1 MGRRS
6 NKDIS
11 SENQEEFVSQ
21 LTASTPE
28 GRENE
33 MIMLAYQEVERR
45 IRDHT
50 ATSQEL
56 CHFLKMG
63 SEKERLEREKLE
75 VEMELQRVRADSIES
90 ALTLCNSIST
100 SSFSLSSLS
109 FSEPIFKK

>member
-90 ALTLCNSIST
+90 GKYMEELYNNAIAAMKPYSGA
-100 SSFSLSSLS
+100 
-109 FSEPIFKK
+109 EED

>member
-6 NKDIS
+6 NSDIS

-33 MIMLAYQEVERR
+33 MIMLAYQETERR
-45 IRDHT
+45 IRNHT

-56 CHFLKMG
+56 VHFLKMG

-75 VEMELQRVRADSIES
+75 VEMELQRVKAEAIES
-90 ALTLCNSIST
+90 SKHMEELYNNAIAAMKLYSGGMQ
-100 SSFSLSSLS
+100 
-109 FSEPIFKK
+109 EDE

>member
-90 ALTLCNSIST
+90 GKHMEELYNNAISAMKLY
-100 SSFSLSSLS
+100 SGV
-109 FSEPIFKK
+109 EED

>member
-11 SENQEEFVSQ
+11 SENKEEFVSQ

-90 ALTLCNSIST
+90 GKHMEELYNNAISAMKLY
-100 SSFSLSSLS
+100 SGV
-109 FSEPIFKK
+109 EED

>member
-11 SENQEEFVSQ
+11 SENKEEFVSQ

-75 VEMELQRVRADSIES
+75 VEMELQRAKADLIES
-90 ALTLCNSIST
+90 GKRMEELYNNAITAMKLYGG
-100 SSFSLSSLS
+100 
-109 FSEPIFKK
+109 SEED

>member
-90 ALTLCNSIST
+90 GKHMEELYNNAIAALKMYSGV
-100 SSFSLSSLS
+100 
-109 FSEPIFKK
+109 EED

>member
-90 ALTLCNSIST
+90 GKYMEELYNNAIAAMKLYSG
-100 SSFSLSSLS
+100 
-109 FSEPIFKK
+109 SEED

>member
-90 ALTLCNSIST
+90 GKHMEKLYNNAIAAMKLYSGV
-100 SSFSLSSLS
+100 
-109 FSEPIFKK
+109 EED

>member
-75 VEMELQRVRADSIES
+75 VEMELQRVKADAIES
-90 ALTLCNSIST
+90 SKHMEELYNNAIAAMKLYGG
-100 SSFSLSSLS
+100 
-109 FSEPIFKK
+109 SEEDG

>member
-56 CHFLKMG
+56 CHFLKIG
-63 SEKERLEREKLE
+63 SERERLEREKLE
-75 VEMELQRVRADSIES
+75 VEMELQRVKAEAIES
-90 ALTLCNSIST
+90 GRHMEELYNNAIAAMKLYSG
-100 SSFSLSSLS
+100 
-109 FSEPIFKK
+109 SEEDG

>member
-90 ALTLCNSIST
+90 GKHMEELYNNAIAAMKMYSG
-100 SSFSLSSLS
+100 
-109 FSEPIFKK
+109 SED

>member
-90 ALTLCNSIST
+90 GKHMEELYNNAIDAMKLYSGV
-100 SSFSLSSLS
+100 
-109 FSEPIFKK
+109 EEDG

>member
-45 IRDHT
+45 IREHT

-90 ALTLCNSIST
+90 GKHMEELYNNAIAAMKLYSGV
-100 SSFSLSSLS
+100 
-109 FSEPIFKK
+109 EED

>member
-6 NKDIS
+6 NKEIS

-90 ALTLCNSIST
+90 GKHMEELYNNAIAAMKMYSGV
-100 SSFSLSSLS
+100 
-109 FSEPIFKK
+109 EED

>member
-75 VEMELQRVRADSIES
+75 VEMELQRVKADSIES
-90 ALTLCNSIST
+90 GKHMEELYNNAIAAMKLYGG
-100 SSFSLSSLS
+100 
-109 FSEPIFKK
+109 SEED

>member
-75 VEMELQRVRADSIES
+75 VEM
-90 ALTLCNSIST
+90 
-100 SSFSLSSLS
+100 
-109 FSEPIFKK
+109 

>member
-90 ALTLCNSIST
+90 GKHMEELYNNAIDAMKLYSGV
-100 SSFSLSSLS
+100 
-109 FSEPIFKK
+109 EED

>member
-90 ALTLCNSIST
+90 GKRMEELYNNAIAAMKLYSGV
-100 SSFSLSSLS
+100 
-109 FSEPIFKK
+109 EEDG

>member
-1 MGRRS
+1 MGRKENTNGS
-6 NKDIS
+6 STNDDNFIS
-11 SENQEEFVSQ
+11 K

-45 IRDHT
+45 IRNHE

-56 CHFLKMG
+56 VHFLKMG

-75 VEMELQRVRADSIES
+75 VEMELQRVKADAIES
-90 ALTLCNSIST
+90 GKHMEELYNNAIAAMKLYGG
-100 SSFSLSSLS
+100 
-109 FSEPIFKK
+109 SED

>member
-11 SENQEEFVSQ
+11 SENKEEFVSQ

-90 ALTLCNSIST
+90 GKHMEELYNNAIAAMKLYSGV
-100 SSFSLSSLS
+100 
-109 FSEPIFKK
+109 EEG

>member
-75 VEMELQRVRADSIES
+75 VEMELQRVKADSIES
-90 ALTLCNSIST
+90 GKHMEELYNNAIAAMKLYSG
-100 SSFSLSSLS
+100 
-109 FSEPIFKK
+109 SEEEG

>member
-11 SENQEEFVSQ
+11 SENQEESVPQ

-90 ALTLCNSIST
+90 GKHMEELYNNAIAAMKLYSGV
-100 SSFSLSSLS
+100 
-109 FSEPIFKK
+109 EEDG

>member
-63 SEKERLEREKLE
+63 SDKERREREKLE
-75 VEMELQRVRADSIES
+75 VEMELQRVKADAIES
-90 ALTLCNSIST
+90 SKHMEELYNNAIAAMKLYSGGIQ
-100 SSFSLSSLS
+100 
-109 FSEPIFKK
+109 EDE

>member
-6 NKDIS
+6 NEDIS

-75 VEMELQRVRADSIES
+75 VEMELQRAKADSIES
-90 ALTLCNSIST
+90 GKHMEELYNNAIAAMKLYSGV
-100 SSFSLSSLS
+100 
-109 FSEPIFKK
+109 EED

>member
-90 ALTLCNSIST
+90 GKHMEELYNNAIAAMKLYSGV
-100 SSFSLSSLS
+100 
-109 FSEPIFKK
+109 EDD

>member
-11 SENQEEFVSQ
+11 SENKEEFVSQ

-75 VEMELQRVRADSIES
+75 VEMELQRVKADSIES
-90 ALTLCNSIST
+90 GKRMEELYNNAIAAMKLYGGSV
-100 SSFSLSSLS
+100 
-109 FSEPIFKK
+109 ED

>member
-90 ALTLCNSIST
+90 GKHMEELYNNAISAMKLY
-100 SSFSLSSLS
+100 SGV
-109 FSEPIFKK
+109 EEG

>member
-75 VEMELQRVRADSIES
+75 VEMELQRVRANSIES
-90 ALTLCNSIST
+90 GKYMEELYNNAIAAMKLYSGA
-100 SSFSLSSLS
+100 
-109 FSEPIFKK
+109 EED

>member
-1 MGRRS
+1 MGRRL

-90 ALTLCNSIST
+90 GKYMEELYNNAIAAMKLYSGV
-100 SSFSLSSLS
+100 
-109 FSEPIFKK
+109 EED

>member
-21 LTASTPE
+21 LTTSSPR
-28 GRENE
+28 GRYSE
-33 MIMLAYQEVERR
+33 MILVTYQEVEAR
-45 IRDHT
+45 IRGHT

-90 ALTLCNSIST
+90 GKHMEELYNNAIAAMKLYSGV
-100 SSFSLSSLS
+100 
-109 FSEPIFKK
+109 EED

>member
-6 NKDIS
+6 NNDIS
-11 SENQEEFVSQ
+11 PENEEQFESQ

-33 MIMLAYQEVERR
+33 MIMLAYHEVERR
-45 IRDHT
+45 IRKHE

-56 CHFLKMG
+56 VHFLRMG

-75 VEMELQRVRADSIES
+75 VEMELQRVKAQALEES
-90 ALTLCNSIST
+90 RHMEELYENAIAAMKRYSG
-100 SSFSLSSLS
+100 
-109 FSEPIFKK
+109 SED

>member
-11 SENQEEFVSQ
+11 SENKEEFVSQ

-75 VEMELQRVRADSIES
+75 VEMELQRAKADSIES
-90 ALTLCNSIST
+90 GKHMEELYNNAIAAMKLYGG
-100 SSFSLSSLS
+100 
-109 FSEPIFKK
+109 SEED

>member
-90 ALTLCNSIST
+90 GKHMEELYNNAIAAMKLYSGV
-100 SSFSLSSLS
+100 
-109 FSEPIFKK
+109 EEDG

>member
-90 ALTLCNSIST
+90 GKHMEELYNNAIAAIKLYSGV
-100 SSFSLSSLS
+100 
-109 FSEPIFKK
+109 EEDG

>member
-90 ALTLCNSIST
+90 GKHMEELYNNAIAAMKLYSGV
-100 SSFSLSSLS
+100 
-109 FSEPIFKK
+109 EEEG

>member
-75 VEMELQRVRADSIES
+75 VEMELQRVKADSIES
-90 ALTLCNSIST
+90 GKHMEELYNNAIAAMKLYSGA
-100 SSFSLSSLS
+100 
-109 FSEPIFKK
+109 EED

>member
-56 CHFLKMG
+56 CHFLLMC

-90 ALTLCNSIST
+90 GKYMEELYNNAIAAMKLYSGA
-100 SSFSLSSLS
+100 
-109 FSEPIFKK
+109 EEDG

>member
-90 ALTLCNSIST
+90 GKYMEELYNNAIAAMKLYSGA
-100 SSFSLSSLS
+100 
-109 FSEPIFKK
+109 EEDG

>member
-90 ALTLCNSIST
+90 DKHIEELYNNTIAAMKLYSGV
-100 SSFSLSSLS
+100 
-109 FSEPIFKK
+109 EED

>member
-11 SENQEEFVSQ
+11 SENQAEFVSQ
-21 LTASTPE
+21 LTASTQE

-75 VEMELQRVRADSIES
+75 VEMELQRAKADSIES
-90 ALTLCNSIST
+90 GKHMEELYNNAIAAMKMYSG
-100 SSFSLSSLS
+100 
-109 FSEPIFKK
+109 SED